1 MNRSLGFWKRFASC
15 FTKVTQK
22 TKRPTFHIN
31 PNFGYALL
39 CVVESCFEVKAA
51 LSKSFSDSSAIE
63 QSFQFKNVESK
74 SIVQESEIK
83 SKQNQLSERE
93 LSAAEKVSEF
103 GFWKVIQ
110 VQLKQN
116 SVQSKSSR
124 CEIKCQW
131 IRFLKCHWSPAKT
144 RIRFDQSQVEWKIV
158 HQNKSQQLQ
167 KFSAEFKFSKFKVQ
181 STEFR
186 IHRIKV
192 RWTEFKFSKFKVQST
207 EFRFLGIKV
216 CWTEFNFS
224 NEKSAAAM
232 NFSPPLERSRGE
244 KTHCFNLKFRTIQ
257 RTKNSKVELI
267 EKINSTIS

>member
-1 MNRSLGFWKRFASC
+1 MQYNGSRMSRSLGFWKRFASY

-22 TKRPTFHIN
+22 TKCPTFHIK
-31 PNFGYALL
+31 PKFWLCAVVRSRKLL
-39 CVVESCFEVKAA
+39 RSESGSFKV
-51 LSKSFSDSSAIE
+51 FSDSSAIE
-63 QSFQFKNVESK
+63 QSFQFKKVESK

-131 IRFLKCHWSPAKT
+131 TRFLKCHWSPAKT
-144 RIRFDQSQVEWKIV
+144 RIRFNQSQVEWKIF
-158 HQNKSQQLQ
+158 HQNKSQHLQ
-167 KFSAEFKFSKFKVQ
+167 KLAAEFKFSKFKMQ

-186 IHRIKV
+186 IHGIKV
-192 RWTEFKFSKFKVQST
+192 R
-207 EFRFLGIKV
+207 
-216 CWTEFNFS
+216 
-224 NEKSAAAM
+224 
-232 NFSPPLERSRGE
+232 
-244 KTHCFNLKFRTIQ
+244 
-257 RTKNSKVELI
+257 
-267 EKINSTIS
+267 